1 MPLWLVQA
9 IIIMGVTR
17 FLSSLGAWF
26 RQPRVI
32 FEIIGGIALGPSAL
46 GRNKHFLERCFP
58 EDSLIQLQVVA
69 EMGLILYLFLVGLE
83 LDPQML
89 LNNWRKAGS
98 IALVGMA
105 VPFALGVAISP
116 ILFHVLMSHDKGAAD
131 VDHTAFFVFIG
142 TSLSITAFPVL
153 ARILKEG
160 GLIYSKAGATAMGA
174 AAIGDAFA
182 WCLLI
187 LAIAIANA
195 TTMTVALW
203 VFLTTVAAAFGLF
216 VLVRPVFEKIVIYVE
231 SKGSPAM
238 EQNLF
243 AFTIIFVF
251 FCAWCT
257 AIIGVHAIF
266 GAFMFGLIVPRNT
279 RLFSS
284 CEHHIE
290 QFVLTIC
297 LPIYFALSGLKTDVT
312 QIKSND
318 DGAMVVLVCF
328 VATVGK
334 FLGAGIPSYFN
345 GMSIRQSSTVAV
357 LMNTRGL
364 IELIILN
371 LGVESGILNTKV
383 FTVMVLMAVF
393 TTFLTCPLIELIFP
407 LHRREKEREKER
419 QLKLQNLV
427 PGDDQGEVGSVLG
440 SLVPEMSSINL
451 QDTFFKPCV
460 VISYLDQLPDILH
473 LIYAFLPSYN
483 GDTDVALD
491 ISEFQLFVLRCI
503 PPTHTSQ
510 DRFLGFDAS
519 GEVLQITSDN
529 QTIDTYVNTLQHL
542 DTKQP
547 PPDLFPLTMLCQTIG
562 IDVDIKRMTGD
573 PNAFPQAIQKSSTQT
588 SSDLLILPWKS
599 TEFLSHLL
607 ASTVAESFIP
617 VAVLV
622 PPETSVESDSMAP
635 KGHRSPSIGG
645 LEMTEVS
652 QIVTPAITSNGT
664 SSSPRGRLIQSVGV
678 VLCGNPSDSSLLLL
692 TKRFLSNS
700 TLSVTLFIPLNSS
713 TWENSMKTSIEFFT
727 ENSQKLPNLTI
738 VHLPILQVEF
748 DKLSDH
754 LSVYKF
760 QFLLC
765 SFVEEATNIR
775 SMDENE
781 MMSTS
786 SPRGRS
792 ESIGEILTD
801 AVGRLIN
808 SSQKTNQDK
817 LIELGSLG
825 SHLHFLFPS
834 SYLLVIYSGKGGL
847 SSPTSLPTSP
857 GDYPNPIP
865 HSSLKELSPV

>member
-1 MPLWLVQA
+1 
-9 IIIMGVTR
+9 
-17 FLSSLGAWF
+17 
-26 RQPRVI
+26 
-32 FEIIGGIALGPSAL
+32 
-46 GRNKHFLERCFP
+46 
-58 EDSLIQLQVVA
+58 
-69 EMGLILYLFLVGLE
+69 
-83 LDPQML
+83 
-89 LNNWRKAGS
+89 
-98 IALVGMA
+98 
-105 VPFALGVAISP
+105 
-116 ILFHVLMSHDKGAAD
+116 MSHEKEAAD

-216 VLVRPVFEKIVIYVE
+216 VIIRPVFHKVVTYVE
-231 SKGSPAM
+231 AINSPAM

-266 GAFMFGLIVPRNT
+266 GAFMFGLIIPRNT

-297 LPIYFALSGLKTDVT
+297 LPIYFALSGLKTDIT
-312 QIKSND
+312 QIKSRD

-328 VATVGK
+328 IATIGK

-407 LHRREKEREKER
+407 PHRREKEREKER
-419 QLKLQNLV
+419 QLKLQNLLPV
-427 PGDDQGEVGSVLG
+427 NDLGEVGSVLG
-440 SLVPEMSSINL
+440 SLVPEGSSIHL
-451 QDTFFKPCV
+451 QDTFFKPFV
-460 VISYLDQLPDILH
+460 VMPYLDQLPDILH

-483 GDTDVALD
+483 GDTDAALD
-491 ISEFQLFVLRCI
+491 ISEFHLSILRCI
-503 PPTHTSQ
+503 PPTNTSQ

-529 QTIDTYVNTLQHL
+529 HTIGTYVTALQHL

-547 PPDLFPLTMLCQTIG
+547 PPDLFPLTMFCQTMG
-562 IDVDIKRMTGD
+562 IEVDIKRMTGD
-573 PNAFPQAIQKSSTQT
+573 PNAFPQAIQKTSTQV

-607 ASTVAESFIP
+607 ASTVSESCIP

-622 PPETSVESDSMAP
+622 PPETPVETDSLLP
-635 KGHRSPSIGG
+635 KNSRSPSIGG

-652 QIVTPAITSNGT
+652 QILTSAITSHVSVSST
-664 SSSPRGRLIQSVGV
+664 SRGKFIQSIGV
-678 VLCGNPSDSSLLLL
+678 LLCGNSSDSSLLLL
-692 TKRFLSNS
+692 TKHLLSNS
-700 TLSVTLFIPLNSS
+700 TLSVTLFLPLNSS
-713 TWENSMKTSIEFFT
+713 TWEISMKNSLDLLT
-727 ENSQKLPNLTI
+727 ENSGNFPNLTI
-738 VHLPILQVEF
+738 IHLPIVQIEF
-748 DKLSDH
+748 DKLLNYFTTSN
-754 LSVYKF
+754 YKF
-760 QFLLC
+760 QLLLC
-765 SFVEEATNIR
+765 SFVEELNQIR
-775 SMDENE
+775 SIDDNE
-781 MMSTS
+781 ITLSLS
-786 SPRGRS
+786 SPRERS
-792 ESIGEILTD
+792 ESIGEIFTD
-801 AVGRLIN
+801 AVGRLIH
-808 SSQKTNQDK
+808 SSSNKINKEK
-817 LIELGSLG
+817 LELGSLG
-825 SHLHFLFPS
+825 NHLQIIFPS
-834 SYLLVIYSGKGGL
+834 SYLLVIYSGKGGF
-847 SSPTSLPTSP
+847 SSPTSLPISLSDDDSIPISP
-857 GDYPNPIP
+857 
-865 HSSLKELSPV
+865 LEEFSPV